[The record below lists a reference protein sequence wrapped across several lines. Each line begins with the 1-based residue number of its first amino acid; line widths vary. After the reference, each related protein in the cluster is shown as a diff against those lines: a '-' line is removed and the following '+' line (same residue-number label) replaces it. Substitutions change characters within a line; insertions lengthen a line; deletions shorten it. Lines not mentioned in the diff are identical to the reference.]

1 MTNAEMPSP
10 DSSMAVAR
18 PAGPP
23 PTIRTEYTRCLT
35 ALCDLGSENSL
46 VLDELA
52 RRFVENH
59 KSKLRPEIDHV
70 QVLVQCDTGDVPVPA
85 HLFAG
90 SRGHIVGALRRPPI
104 VSTICEIGL
113 PGQR

>member
-1 MTNAEMPSP
+1 MTNAEIASP
-10 DSSMAVAR
+10 DSSMAAAR

-23 PTIRTEYTRCLT
+23 PTIRAEYSRCLT

-52 RRFVENH
+52 CSFVENH
-59 KSKLRPEIDHV
+59 KSELRPEIDHV
-70 QVLVQCDTGDVPVPA
+70 QVLVQRDTGDVPVPA

-90 SRGHIVGALRRPPI
+90 FRGHIVGALRRPPI
-104 VSTICEIGL
+104 VPAI
-113 PGQR
+113 